1 MAGETI
7 DFSGDP
13 RSAALAREDFV
24 AHEDRLDSGHF
35 FNILIM
41 NPGIELAPGTGA
53 RSIHLHVTERQPL
66 SNLYFM
72 RDQQVVTDRGLL
84 LSRMAKP
91 QRAREPAI
99 TGFFWE
105 VTGERVLGAVEAPG
119 TLEGGDFIPFGNF
132 ALVGIGDRTNREGA
146 AQLMASGIDFDEVG
160 LVLQPE
166 HPLLPGGRGD
176 PMLHIHL
183 DTFCNVAGEGLVIG
197 ERALLERAPVE
208 TYHREGRGDYRP
220 SGNATSLAA
229 YFGEKGFEIIDIT
242 TLEQMAYA
250 SNILCIR
257 DRTILS
263 VESDRIIPDVLANLQ
278 QKAARDPGR
287 YGKLLA
293 KAEEDYRKL
302 RNEGQFFPHKKEI
315 YQQGVDACPISL
327 VNLTG
332 GYGGAHCMTCALQ
345 RG

>member
-1 MAGETI
+1 
-7 DFSGDP
+7 
-13 RSAALAREDFV
+13 
-24 AHEDRLDSGHF
+24 
-35 FNILIM
+35 
-41 NPGIELAPGTGA
+41 
-53 RSIHLHVTERQPL
+53 
-66 SNLYFM
+66 
-72 RDQQVVTDRGLL
+72 
-84 LSRMAKP
+84 
-91 QRAREPAI
+91 
-99 TGFFWE
+99 
-105 VTGERVLGAVEAPG
+105 
-119 TLEGGDFIPFGNF
+119 
-132 ALVGIGDRTNREGA
+132 
-146 AQLMASGIDFDEVG
+146 
-160 LVLQPE
+160 
-166 HPLLPGGRGD
+166 
-176 PMLHIHL
+176 
-183 DTFCNVAGEGLVIG
+183 
-197 ERALLERAPVE
+197 
-208 TYHREGRGDYRP
+208 
-220 SGNATSLAA
+220 
-229 YFGEKGFEIIDIT
+229 
-242 TLEQMAYA
+242 MAYA